1 MKSHIYILFGV
12 ITLALALSFGTCNG
26 EDSGLEAWVI
36 KVHDGDTVS
45 VSFGQ
50 RREKIRLI
58 GIDAPELFEEPWGKI
73 VREHL
78 RRLLG
83 SPKRRGYLNPFGS
96 TMVRIETD
104 VEKRD
109 RYGRLLAYVWTK
121 DGKCVNVEMV
131 RDGLAV
137 LYTVPPNVKYAD
149 ILRDAQREAKEART
163 GIWRRG
169 LEESPRQYRK
179 EHPRS

>member
-1 MKSHIYILFGV
+1 LKSSTCILFAA
-12 ITLALALSFGTCNG
+12 ITLALALSFRTCHG
-26 EDSGLEAWVI
+26 EDSGLEARVI

-50 RREKIRLI
+50 KREKIRLI
-58 GIDAPELFEEPWGKI
+58 GIDAPEFSQEPWGKI
-73 VREHL
+73 AKEHL

-96 TMVRIETD
+96 SEVKIETD

-131 RDGLAV
+131 RDGLAL

-149 ILRDAQREAKEART
+149 ILRDAQREAKEAER

-169 LEESPRQYRK
+169 LEETPRQYRK

>member
-1 MKSHIYILFGV
+1 LKSSIYILFGT
-12 ITLALALSFGTCNG
+12 ITLALALSFGTCHG
-26 EDSGLEAWVI
+26 EDSGLEARVI

-50 RREKIRLI
+50 KREKIRLI
-58 GIDAPELFEEPWGKI
+58 GIDAPELFQEPWGKI
-73 VREHL
+73 AKEHL

-83 SPKRRGYLNPFGS
+83 SPKRRGYPNPFGS
-96 TMVRIETD
+96 SRVKIETD

-149 ILRDAQREAKEART
+149 ILRDAQREAKEAER

-169 LEESPRQYRK
+169 LEESPQQYRK